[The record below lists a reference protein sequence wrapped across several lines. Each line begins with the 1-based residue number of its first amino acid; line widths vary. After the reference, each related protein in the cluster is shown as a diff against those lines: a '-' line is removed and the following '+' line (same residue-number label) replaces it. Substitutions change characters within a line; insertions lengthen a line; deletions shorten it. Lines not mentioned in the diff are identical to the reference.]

1 MGLLDFFKKPI
12 PQVIDDNYADRI
24 NNEID
29 FYKDCHN
36 VHDLPDIFHYWS
48 NKYLLPKEQP
58 FGFTNPDD
66 FFVSYCK
73 KYCAENPQIKDIKIL
88 SVGSGNGELEVK
100 IASAIKAAGLTNY
113 CHLYGH

>member
-1 MGLLDFFKKPI
+1 MSFLNLFKKLKT
-12 PQVIDDNYADRI
+12 QATDEQYENRI
-24 NNEID
+24 NNEIN

-36 VHDLPDIFHYWS
+36 VHGLPDIFHYWS

-66 FFVSYCK
+66 FFVSYCQ
-73 KYCAENPQIKDIKIL
+73 KYCMENPQIDNIQIL

-100 IASAIKAAGLTNY
+100 IASALFAKGI
-113 CHLYGH
+113 